1 MNAAAILDRLKFDPL
16 GVFRRGGQ
24 RFRNLNIVKRWRF
37 REREPRKPL
46 PIPLLAAFGA
56 LAVGL
61 AGLGG
66 WLALNG
72 EDTTLAW
79 EAGTPQV
86 KVAVKGATPPA
97 PPPAPTPQT
106 PQTAAQPPAS
116 PPAAAPAPA
125 APNAAPM
132 APAPIAPAPL
142 PDALVTLTPAPAPG
156 LVEETKAG
164 PLPRIAED
172 GRKAWQ
178 VYGRPFP
185 AADKRPR
192 IAIVI
197 ADMGLSGVTTGT
209 ALQKLPPTVTLA
221 FLPYAERIDS
231 WVEQAR
237 TKGHE
242 VMLSVPMEPL
252 GFPRDDPGP
261 NALLTT
267 LSSDRNIERLHWS
280 MSKVVGYTGITTTTG
295 SKFAGNADALKPVMD
310 DLKARGLL
318 FLDPRITP
326 KSAGAAAADKAGVPR
341 AVADRVIDRDLARNS
356 IDDQLR
362 ELETLAKQQG
372 SAVGIGSPYPST
384 VERIGLWVTGLQDR
398 GITLVPLSAVVTQP
412 KGPGG

>member
-1 MNAAAILDRLKFDPL
+1 MNAAAILGRLKFDPL

-24 RFRNLNIVKRWRF
+24 RFRDLHIVKRWRF

-46 PIPLLAAFGA
+46 PVPLMAAFGVLA
-56 LAVGL
+56 LAL

-66 WLALNG
+66 WLALHG

-97 PPPAPTPQT
+97 PPPAA
-106 PQTAAQPPAS
+106 QTAATPAV
-116 PPAAAPAPA
+116 APAPA
-125 APNAAPM
+125 APAPKAPAAPNATPM
-132 APAPIAPAPL
+132 TPAPIAPAPL
-142 PDALVTLTPAPAPG
+142 PEAFVTLTAAPAPG

-164 PLPRIAED
+164 PLPRVAED

-209 ALQKLPPTVTLA
+209 ALQKLPPNVTLA
-221 FLPYAERIDS
+221 FLPYAERLDS

-280 MSKVVGYTGITTTTG
+280 MSKVMGYTGITTTTG
-295 SKFAGNADALKPVMD
+295 SKFAANADALKPVMD

-318 FLDPRITP
+318 FLDPRITS
-326 KSAGAAAADKAGVPR
+326 KSVGAAAADKAGVPR

-372 SAVGIGSPYPST
+372 SAVGIGFPYPST
-384 VERIGLWVTGLQDR
+384 VERIGIWVTGLQDR
-398 GITLVPLSAVVTQP
+398 GIVLVPLSAVVTQP